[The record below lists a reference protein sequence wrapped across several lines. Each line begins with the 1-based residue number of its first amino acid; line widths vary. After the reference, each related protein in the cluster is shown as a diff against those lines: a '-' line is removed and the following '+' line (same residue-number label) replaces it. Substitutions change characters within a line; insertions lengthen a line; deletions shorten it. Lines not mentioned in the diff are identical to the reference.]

1 MIKASDSSIS
11 VRDAVLEFISKLIFT
26 PPPFET
32 DPTDLIR
39 SVLSRIKVK
48 NDSDSLN
55 IYFTNLFRIA
65 GFQYVK
71 EP

>member
-32 DPTDLIR
+32 DPTDLIQ
-39 SVLSRIKVK
+39 SVLSRIKV
-48 NDSDSLN
+48 NY
-55 IYFTNLFRIA
+55 IYNESFAIIQ
-65 GFQYVK
+65 QYVLYIGSWSFGT
-71 EP
+71 

>member
-32 DPTDLIR
+32 DPTDLIQ
-39 SVLSRIKVK
+39 SVLSRIKV
-48 NDSDSLN
+48 NY
-55 IYFTNLFRIA
+55 IYNESFEII
-65 GFQYVK
+65 
-71 EP
+71 